1 MASKA
6 AGTHISNEHTSRLVH
21 VSPSPNSQNSDFEVL
36 SMADVDGGGGG
47 GGGGGEASTNVTEKK
62 IRFASVVYSNP
73 LGG

>member
-47 GGGGGEASTNVTEKK
+47 EAPTNVTEKK